1 MNTFS
6 LIFLLSNG
14 FSVEMARWI
23 SRHLLFYS
31 GKLHVRK
38 GEVNKSLDYTLHRLS
53 DHDNLDVVM
62 NEHLIPLLS

>member
-1 MNTFS
+1 MLFQLNWH
-6 LIFLLSNG
+6 
-14 FSVEMARWI
+14 MARWI